1 MTTEITTQTAG
12 SGSLATLLVGSHLP
26 LAAPTDITLTARNAQ
41 ISGYQKSGA
50 DLSVRF
56 ADGNALQLQNFF
68 VIGEQ
73 GDFSRLISASG
84 APLVTGLMGPE
95 AESEPDEPQ
104 IAEAAIPSDAI
115 EVFPNAALMSD
126 AQSGAEAT
134 GAATPAPS
142 GDEAPAGNMSVGSV
156 SADGDSG
163 GSWSQPTLLA
173 GLGVASG
180 LSLSS
185 GGTDPSAATTSAASA
200 GGGIETS
207 ASNDSASNDSGADD
221 SGTHVAGPHDAGAET
236 SGEDTAPDT
245 AHESALL
252 ESMAADDSLYDIA
265 LIVAPEAQPTSAEA
279 SLTSEM
285 SSPQTAAGALDSN
298 TPDAGDASDYAL
310 LSYLAEILAN
320 GENLDADGVSQDAS
334 DAHLAPE
341 DTAFALS
348 ASDAAS
354 ADLFVTDAPS
364 EQPFFPADLL
374 SDLTPEADL

>member
-126 AQSGAEAT
+126 AQSGAEVT

-142 GDEAPAGNMSVGSV
+142 GDAAPAGNMSVGSV

-173 GLGVASG
+173 GLGIASG

-185 GGTDPSAATTSAASA
+185 GGTAPSAATTSAASA

-207 ASNDSASNDSGADD
+207 ASNESGADD
-221 SGTHVAGPHDAGAET
+221 SGTHVAGPHDAAAET

-245 AHESALL
+245 AQESALL

>member
-126 AQSGAEAT
+126 AQSGAEVT

-142 GDEAPAGNMSVGSV
+142 GDAAPAGNMSVGSV

-173 GLGVASG
+173 GLGIASG

-207 ASNDSASNDSGADD
+207 ASNDSASNESGADD
-221 SGTHVAGPHDAGAET
+221 SGTHVAGPHDAAAET

-245 AHESALL
+245 AQESALL

-285 SSPQTAAGALDSN
+285 SSPQTAAGAIVSN

-348 ASDAAS
+348 ASDAPS

>member
-104 IAEAAIPSDAI
+104 IAEAAILSDAI

-126 AQSGAEAT
+126 AQSGAEVT

-173 GLGVASG
+173 GLGTASG

-207 ASNDSASNDSGADD
+207 ASNDSGADD

-245 AHESALL
+245 AQESALL

-298 TPDAGDASDYAL
+298 TPDAGDASDYAF

-348 ASDAAS
+348 ASDAPS

>member
-142 GDEAPAGNMSVGSV
+142 GDAASAGNMSVGSV

-173 GLGVASG
+173 GLGIASG

-245 AHESALL
+245 AQESALL

-348 ASDAAS
+348 ASDAPS

>member
-200 GGGIETS
+200 GG
-207 ASNDSASNDSGADD
+207 ASRPLPPM
-221 SGTHVAGPHDAGAET
+221 TLPPMT
-236 SGEDTAPDT
+236 
-245 AHESALL
+245 
-252 ESMAADDSLYDIA
+252 
-265 LIVAPEAQPTSAEA
+265 
-279 SLTSEM
+279 
-285 SSPQTAAGALDSN
+285 
-298 TPDAGDASDYAL
+298 
-310 LSYLAEILAN
+310 
-320 GENLDADGVSQDAS
+320 
-334 DAHLAPE
+334 LAPMTRAPMLQAPMTLVQRPRAKIPPRIRRRKALYWRVWPQM
-341 DTAFALS
+341 TAS
-348 ASDAAS
+348 MISH
-354 ADLFVTDAPS
+354 
-364 EQPFFPADLL
+364 
-374 SDLTPEADL
+374 

>member
-95 AESEPDEPQ
+95 AESETDEPQ

-115 EVFPNAALMSD
+115 EVFPNAALRSD
-126 AQSGAEAT
+126 AQSGAEVT

-142 GDEAPAGNMSVGSV
+142 GDESPAGNMSVGSV

-173 GLGVASG
+173 GLGIASG

-185 GGTDPSAATTSAASA
+185 GGTDPSAAKTSAASA
-200 GGGIETS
+200 GGG
-207 ASNDSASNDSGADD
+207 DRD
-221 SGTHVAGPHDAGAET
+221 
-236 SGEDTAPDT
+236 
-245 AHESALL
+245 LC
-252 ESMAADDSLYDIA
+252 
-265 LIVAPEAQPTSAEA
+265 
-279 SLTSEM
+279 
-285 SSPQTAAGALDSN
+285 PQWLC
-298 TPDAGDASDYAL
+298 L
-310 LSYLAEILAN
+310 QRLWRR
-320 GENLDADGVSQDAS
+320 
-334 DAHLAPE
+334 
-341 DTAFALS
+341 
-348 ASDAAS
+348 
-354 ADLFVTDAPS
+354 
-364 EQPFFPADLL
+364 
-374 SDLTPEADL
+374 